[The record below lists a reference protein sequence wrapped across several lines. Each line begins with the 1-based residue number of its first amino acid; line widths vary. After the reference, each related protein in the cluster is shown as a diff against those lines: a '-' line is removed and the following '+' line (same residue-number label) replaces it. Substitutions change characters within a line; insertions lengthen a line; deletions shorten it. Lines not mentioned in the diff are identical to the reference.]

1 MMLLS
6 IYSIS
11 VCQREVTIFF
21 FITQLTNTSSDDDQK
36 ESIAQKND
44 DDDDDK
50 VSVGFLP
57 LSLSVYSIFFKR
69 TMRVVVYL
77 SPAFMKEEDETGDRQ
92 ISFFFSLSLSL
103 LYSINVCRCLLKENR
118 KSRAILVFLF
128 LSLSI
133 ICPKIAQYDQ
143 FSANHWRR
151 PIANFFPLSLVLY
164 KDIGIFSPSI
174 TNRP

>member
-1 MMLLS
+1 MMMLLS

-57 LSLSVYSIFFKR
+57 LSLLSVYSIFFQ
-69 TMRVVVYL
+69 
-77 SPAFMKEEDETGDRQ
+77 EDYAR
-92 ISFFFSLSLSL
+92 
-103 LYSINVCRCLLKENR
+103 RR
-118 KSRAILVFLF
+118 
-128 LSLSI
+128 LSI
-133 ICPKIAQYDQ
+133 ARVYERG
-143 FSANHWRR
+143 RR
-151 PIANFFPLSLVLY
+151 
-164 KDIGIFSPSI
+164 D
-174 TNRP
+174 R